1 MNNKKRII
9 EFICIVAIIMQP
21 ISAEIITYRSDVD
34 QDYGFYRVIDITT
47 HKSSPYVNNTLTI
60 NVGDII
66 EWINYADPDEPL
78 TIVSKEELWGNK
90 SAYLRWNYQKFS
102 YTFNKSGSYEVYIKE
117 YPREQH
123 QIIKVGP
130 TEVPTITV
138 ISTPTINITEN
149 VVSPTPIV
157 TDKVPIKDTGNISII
172 WLLTIIVGI
181 VIFIIY
187 KNKKK

>member
-9 EFICIVAIIMQP
+9 EFICIVAIIMPP
-21 ISAEIITYRSDVD
+21 ISAEIITYRSAVD

-47 HKSSPYVNNTLTI
+47 HESSPYVNNTLTI

-123 QIIKVGP
+123 QIIKVNP
-130 TEVPTITV
+130 TEVITV